1 MAIVDEMVC
10 FSLYSASRATNRAY
24 AELLAP
30 WQLTYTQYLV
40 LVVLWNEGS
49 KPVREIGDMLQL
61 DSGTLSP
68 LLRRLESKDY
78 IQRQRSESDTRV
90 VNVVLTQQGTELRN
104 DLAHIPEQ
112 IACGTG
118 LPDIQSAKALVNSL
132 HRITETMQT
141 LPQTD
146 RQIPTAPMNVHP

>member
-10 FSLYSASRATNRAY
+10 FSLYSASRATTRAY

-40 LVVLWNEGS
+40 LVALWSEGD
-49 KPVREIGDMLQL
+49 KPVREIGEMLQL

-68 LLRRLESKDY
+68 LLRRLEQKEF
-78 IQRQRSESDTRV
+78 IKRQRDEEDSRV
-90 VNVVLTQQGTELRN
+90 VNVSLTPAGESLRKE
-104 DLAHIPEQ
+104 LAHIPAQ

-118 LPDIQSAKALVNSL
+118 LPDLQSAQALLAAL
-132 HRITETMQT
+132 HRITTSMQEISS
-141 LPQTD
+141 PDQ
-146 RQIPTAPMNVHP
+146 PSGE

>member
-10 FSLYSASRATNRAY
+10 FALYSASRATTRAY
-24 AELLAP
+24 TELLSP

-49 KPVREIGDMLQL
+49 KPVREIGEMLQL

-68 LLRRLESKDY
+68 LLRRLENKEF
-78 IQRQRSESDTRV
+78 IRRERSQNDTRV
-90 VNVVLTQQGTELRN
+90 VNVELTEQGSALRKE
-104 DLAHIPEQ
+104 LAHVPEQ

-118 LPDIQSAKALVNSL
+118 LLDIQSAREYLDTL
-132 HRITETMQT
+132 HQITEQMQK
-141 LPQTD
+141 LPIKIQ
-146 RQIPTAPMNVHP
+146 PTN

>member
-40 LVVLWNEGS
+40 LVVLWNEGP

-78 IQRQRSESDTRV
+78 IERQRSEADSRV
-90 VNVVLTQQGTELRN
+90 VNVALTPSGTKLRHE
-104 DLAHIPEQ
+104 LAHIPEQ

-118 LPDIQSAKALVNSL
+118 LPDVESAKALVNSL
-132 HRITETMQT
+132 HRITQTMQT
-141 LPQTD
+141 LPLSD
-146 RQIPTAPMNVHP
+146 R

>member
-10 FSLYSASRATNRAY
+10 FSLYSASRATTRAY

-40 LVVLWNEGS
+40 LVLLWTEGGQ
-49 KPVREIGDMLQL
+49 PVRQLGEALQL

-68 LLRRLESKDY
+68 LLRRLESKEL
-78 IQRQRSESDTRV
+78 IQRRRDESDTRS
-90 VNVVLTQQGTELRN
+90 VNVGLTEQGTALRHE
-104 DLAHIPEQ
+104 LAHIPAQ

-118 LPDIQSAKALVNSL
+118 LPDLDSARELLASL
-132 HRITETMQT
+132 HKITASMQAIAS
-141 LPQTD
+141 PE
-146 RQIPTAPMNVHP
+146 N